1 MIITKF
7 FFETVF
13 AKEGNPNP
21 EFDTGFDDVD
31 QNGDG
36 VVDPAEYE
44 AADDDDDDG
53 NNN

>member
-1 MIITKF
+1 MF
-7 FFETVF
+7 GYDD
-13 AKEGNPNP
+13 EGNADP
-21 EFDTGFDDVD
+21 EFDTAYDDVD

-44 AADDDDDDG
+44 AADDNDG